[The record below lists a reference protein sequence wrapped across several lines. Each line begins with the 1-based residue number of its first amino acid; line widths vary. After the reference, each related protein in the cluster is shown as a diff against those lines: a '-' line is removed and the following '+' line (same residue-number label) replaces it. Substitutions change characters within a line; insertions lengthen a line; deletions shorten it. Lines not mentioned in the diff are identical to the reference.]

1 MLAQE
6 IGACGGLTV
15 LQEWMYP
22 KFTHYQFPKIFYN
35 EKQKIDF
42 LYLKSILEKNSKA
55 DLREHVLK
63 SCSFKNFEEKINYT
77 IRSLFKIWII

>member
-22 KFTHYQFPKIFYN
+22 TFTHYQFPNIFYN
-35 EKQKIDF
+35 KEQKIDF
-42 LYLKSILEKNSKA
+42 LFFKKYFGKKLKS
-55 DLREHVLK
+55 
-63 SCSFKNFEEKINYT
+63 
-77 IRSLFKIWII
+77 